1 MSSRQGCCSNTG
13 RPDSSGGRLRWPP
26 QMQRVGTAVACR
38 RNQNVLGNLPDT
50 MADTPLAIKVDG
62 RLYVDAKIGSDDGD

>member
-1 MSSRQGCCSNTG
+1 M
-13 RPDSSGGRLRWPP
+13 RWPP